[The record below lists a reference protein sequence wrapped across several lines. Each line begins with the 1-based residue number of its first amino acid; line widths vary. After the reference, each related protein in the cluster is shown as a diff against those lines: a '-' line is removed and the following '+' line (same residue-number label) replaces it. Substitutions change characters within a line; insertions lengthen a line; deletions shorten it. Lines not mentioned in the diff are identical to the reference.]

1 MSNTLKTGAIIKDR
15 YTILGDLG
23 QGTFGRTYLA
33 EDANRYQERCVLKE
47 FAPQL
52 QNNYELQKAQELF
65 EREAGM
71 LYQLRHNQI
80 PCFRELLRTSIGRK
94 NHLFL
99 VQDYVEGFSYHQLL
113 VQGQKFREADVIKLL
128 QDILPVLDYIH
139 SKQIIHRDISPD
151 NLIKRNSDGKPVLID
166 FGCVKEMVTTAIV
179 QSTGYVI
186 GTQVGKRGYS
196 PDEQLRYGKAD
207 ATSDLYALAVTALVL
222 LTGKQPLDFYDSYH
236 ATWLWQEI
244 TISPSFKSVLAKM
257 LANLP
262 KQRYQSAQ
270 EVSEALETVIPQPV
284 SSQQP
289 TKLPNNLPNKQPN
302 NLPTKP
308 ANKQPNTLFTQI
320 ATLVAAPG
328 QTIKTTFTAV
338 LNRKQQ
344 STNRELKFFGL
355 SMSIALL
362 VVFGT
367 VAVARGGFPTPKL
380 PKISWSLP
388 SIPSLPSKPS
398 VSNTEQQRQKQI
410 YQRCVDLNIDPGT
423 FYQKV
428 DQFFYS
434 TYPQLKGKT
443 LSDKQDDVQFRQAWY
458 QIAEDLLDNL
468 EQEAFL
474 SN

>member
-1 MSNTLKTGAIIKDR
+1 MSNTLKPGAIIKDR
-15 YTILGDLG
+15 YKILGDLG

-52 QNNYELQKAQELF
+52 QNKHELQKAQELF

-94 NHLFL
+94 NYLFL

-113 VQGQKFREADVIKLL
+113 VQGQNFREADVIKLL

-151 NLIKRNSDGKPVLID
+151 NLIKRNSDSKPVLID
-166 FGCVKEMVTTAIV
+166 FGCVKEMVTTAII
-179 QSTGYVI
+179 QSTGQVI

-207 ATSDLYALAVTALVL
+207 GTSDLYALAVTALVL
-222 LTGKQPLDFYDSYH
+222 VTGKQPLDLYDSYH

-244 TISPSFKSVLAKM
+244 TISPSFKSVLTKM

-270 EVSEALETVIPQPV
+270 DVSEALLTVIPQPV

-289 TKLPNNLPNKQPN
+289 TKLPNNLPTKQPN
-302 NLPTKP
+302 NLPTKQP
-308 ANKQPNTLFTQI
+308 NKQLNTLFTQI

-388 SIPSLPSKPS
+388 SIPSLPSKAS

-410 YQRCVDLNIDPGT
+410 YQRCLDLKIDPGT

-443 LSDKQDDVQFRQAWY
+443 LSDQEQDVQFRQAWY
-458 QIAEDLLDNL
+458 QIAEELLDNL
-468 EQEAFL
+468 EQEAYL

>member
-1 MSNTLKTGAIIKDR
+1 
-15 YTILGDLG
+15 
-23 QGTFGRTYLA
+23 
-33 EDANRYQERCVLKE
+33 
-47 FAPQL
+47 
-52 QNNYELQKAQELF
+52 
-65 EREAGM
+65 
-71 LYQLRHNQI
+71 
-80 PCFRELLRTSIGRK
+80 
-94 NHLFL
+94 
-99 VQDYVEGFSYHQLL
+99 
-113 VQGQKFREADVIKLL
+113 
-128 QDILPVLDYIH
+128 
-139 SKQIIHRDISPD
+139 
-151 NLIKRNSDGKPVLID
+151 
-166 FGCVKEMVTTAIV
+166 MVTTAIV
-179 QSTGYVI
+179 QSTGHVI

-222 LTGKQPLDFYDSYH
+222 LTGKQPLDLYDSYH

-262 KQRYQSAQ
+262 KERYQSAQ
-270 EVSEALETVIPQPV
+270 DVSEALETVIPQPV

-289 TKLPNNLPNKQPN
+289 TKLPNNLPTKQPN
-302 NLPTKP
+302 NLPTKLP
-308 ANKQPNTLFTQI
+308 NKQPNTLFTQI

-367 VAVARGGFPTPKL
+367 VAVARGGFTTPKL
-380 PKISWSLP
+380 PKISWKLP
-388 SIPSLPSKPS
+388 SIPSLPSQSS

-410 YQRCVDLNIDPGT
+410 YQRCLDLNIDPGT

-443 LSDKQDDVQFRQAWY
+443 LSDKQEDVQFRAAWY

-468 EQEAFL
+468 EQEAYL